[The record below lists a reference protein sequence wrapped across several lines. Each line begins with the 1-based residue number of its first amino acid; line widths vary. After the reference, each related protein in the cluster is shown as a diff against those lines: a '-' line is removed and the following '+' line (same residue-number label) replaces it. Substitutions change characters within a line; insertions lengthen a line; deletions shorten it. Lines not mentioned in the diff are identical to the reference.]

1 MVRCCHSS
9 GPLPLARHA
18 TAHPRR
24 VRGSRCEFWI
34 FGCNAEMTGQK
45 EVQLFAVTNDGELNQ
60 YKKVQVLGAEAM
72 PSGGDLTNE
81 ADREAIRALEDQMI
95 GAYGNAIVRKECAAP
110 DEFGWVQLR
119 GKMLRAEHLPALSE
133 AVAAHGVRVLILDNN
148 QLGPE
153 AGAGLAEVL
162 RSGGSLEELWLGG
175 NALGDAGVEAL
186 AAALKEGAGA
196 KLQVLLLDSN
206 GITAKGAQALAG
218 CLAACGSLRQLWLG
232 GLSNKLDDAAKQTLR
247 EAVAGREGLELM
259 L

>member
-1 MVRCCHSS
+1 MVRCCRSS

-60 YKKVQVLGAEAM
+60 YKEVWVLGADAM

-81 ADREAIRALEDQMI
+81 ADREAIRALEDKMI
-95 GAYGNAIVRKECAAP
+95 GAYGNAIVRKECAAAG
-110 DEFGWVQLR
+110 EEGMVNLGQ
-119 GKMLRAEHLPALSE
+119 KMIRAEHMSALCE
-133 AVAAHGVRVLILDNN
+133 AVAAHGVTKLDLNN
-148 QLGPE
+148 NL
-153 AGAGLAEVL
+153 
-162 RSGGSLEELWLGG
+162 
-175 NALGDAGVEAL
+175 LGDAGVEAL

-196 KLQVLLLDSN
+196 KLQVLYLNEN

-218 CLAACGSLRQLWLG
+218 CLAACGSLRQLNLQF
-232 GLSNKLDDAAKQTLR
+232 NALR
-247 EAVAGREGLELM
+247 GDVKKSESKPRWTGASSPAGSSLVL
-259 L
+259 